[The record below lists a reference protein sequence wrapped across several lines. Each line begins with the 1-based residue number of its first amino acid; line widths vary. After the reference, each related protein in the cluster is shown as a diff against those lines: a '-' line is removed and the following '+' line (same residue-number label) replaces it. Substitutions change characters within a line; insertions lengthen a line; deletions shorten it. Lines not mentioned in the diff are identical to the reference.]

1 MNPMFFPVFFVYIAF
16 ASESY
21 QLSAPLSAVCT
32 TYVKLFQ
39 TTEFR
44 GDEFDRFQQDWPIF
58 QLLDIPYQEFDN
70 VPQIE
75 MLTVSVFM
83 DLFLAQKDY
92 CAQPEVASLAQQVAD
107 GTHPHALQIWETSI
121 LELVAVYSEM
131 SSEEFIHG
139 RRKLVAGVVVGA
151 VSTAS
156 EASAAS
162 AVTATAS
169 GASAGSGAIEV
180 GAIAYMGGEGLIA
193 FVPAV
198 ALVAAVGAAIYF
210 GYQACHQSNHRRSL
224 RALRRILNAHMKD
237 LPAETGLTI
246 PSENLMLACT
256 DGLQSF
262 LCNAGIAF
270 IAQAMTTAVCGG
282 ALTGFASCVFDF
294 AAARDLLAI
303 GDGN

>member
-1 MNPMFFPVFFVYIAF
+1 MFFPVFFVYIAF

-131 SSEEFIHG
+131 SSEEFIDG
-139 RRKLVAGVVVGA
+139 RRKLMAGVVVGA
-151 VSTAS
+151 ASTAS
-156 EASAAS
+156 EAS

-169 GASAGSGAIEV
+169 GASAGSAAIEV
-180 GAIAYMGGEGLIA
+180 GTIAYMGGEGLIA

-224 RALRRILNAHMKD
+224 RALRRILNAHMKGMKD

-246 PSENLMLACT
+246 PAENLMLACT

-262 LCNAGIAF
+262 LCNAGIPF

>member
-1 MNPMFFPVFFVYIAF
+1 MNPMFFPVFIVYIAF

-21 QLSAPLSAVCT
+21 QLSAPLSAVCI

-70 VPQIE
+70 VPHIE

-121 LELVAVYSEM
+121 LELVAVYSEL
-131 SSEEFIHG
+131 SSEESIDG

-151 VSTAS
+151 ASTAG
-156 EASAAS
+156 EAS

-169 GASAGSGAIEV
+169 GASAASGAIEV
-180 GAIAYMGGEGLIA
+180 GTIAWMGGEGLIA

-246 PSENLMLACT
+246 PSENLMVACT

-282 ALTGFASCVFDF
+282 ALTGFGSCVFDF